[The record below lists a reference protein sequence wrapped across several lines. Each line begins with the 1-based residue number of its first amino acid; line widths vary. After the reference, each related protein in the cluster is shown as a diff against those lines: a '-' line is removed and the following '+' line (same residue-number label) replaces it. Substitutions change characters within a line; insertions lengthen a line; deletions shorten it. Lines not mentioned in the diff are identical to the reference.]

1 MNNGNTEKDNNTLI
15 EFWDKAFAMSEE
27 DMMQEKET
35 CKDSWSDLAPSEKLF
50 KAAVSLGS
58 AGKVLDYGC
67 GSGWAGIIAAK
78 SGCSDVTAVDVSPG
92 AAKAAAF
99 YADLFDV
106 ADKVH
111 VSCVSPSWM
120 ADVPSCTYDGFI
132 CSNVL
137 DVVPAETAQD
147 IIRQSARVVRPGA
160 SVIIGLNYYLSPE
173 TAASKG
179 LDLVAGNRLYVDG
192 VLRLVSLSD
201 EEWTARFSDLFDV
214 ERLEHFAWPG
224 EKSETRRLFYLRK
237 KN

>member
-1 MNNGNTEKDNNTLI
+1 MNTSKTEKDNNTLI
-15 EFWDKAFAMSEE
+15 EFWDKAFALSEE

-35 CKDSWSDLAPSEKLF
+35 NKDNWSDLAPSEKLF
-50 KAAVSLGS
+50 QAAVSLGS
-58 AGKVLDYGC
+58 AEKMLDYGC

-78 SGCSDVTAVDVSPG
+78 SGCNDITAVDVAPS
-92 AAKAAAF
+92 AAKAASF

-106 ADKVH
+106 SDKMH
-111 VSCVSPSWM
+111 VSYVSPSWL
-120 ADVPSCTYDGFI
+120 ASVPPSTYDGFI

-173 TAASKG
+173 TASAKG
-179 LDLVAGNRLYVDG
+179 LELVDGNMLYVDG

-201 EEWTARFSDLFDV
+201 EEWTAIFSELFDV